1 MAVDRARTV
10 LKDLYGKRRDNR
22 SECHLLDDKLIND
35 TLIYRIAF
43 DPDEDI
49 NDREDGQLFNL
60 KSPTSSVKLN
70 GNHHHHSHTPPDMI
84 NVGLTRFNLDNKS
97 ESDCYNDEDKM
108 RSNGSFTEPESL
120 MYKST
125 ATIILNVSSL
135 AEEIIEAEMDSLKG
149 LQRTNQ
155 PIYSSIST
163 RASLKGN
170 MEDDHLMD
178 RYNLNYGNDEANH
191 VNTGVTVADGCS
203 SLPLINKNDGDN
215 NNDPQI
221 AVNKARAHRKLD
233 KHCKKKPLFLP
244 SIMRY
249 TVSTDNQ
256 IITYNCPPTR
266 ACLSCC
272 SIS

>member
-49 NDREDGQLFNL
+49 NDREDG
-60 KSPTSSVKLN
+60 
-70 GNHHHHSHTPPDMI
+70 H
-84 NVGLTRFNLDNKS
+84 